1 MFAAPFRRT
10 SNLLSPGLFLLVPI
24 LIVLFP
30 VAGATADLVI
40 ISSDADQI
48 RHSVLQESIDAQLMD
63 YNASSELYL
72 AQPPFPTDEGA
83 LSTVRRLAAETGSKA
98 VLWLGETRFYLYVTE
113 GEESHLFTRLLPEN
127 TGSWEVQCDAIASIV
142 QAMLSPWLASTSMET
157 PAVSAE
163 TNLQPPVK
171 STDSTDINRRP
182 DNYKQNDAPRTR
194 TRTARHRRL
203 RVSRSEIS
211 TNVRPGIGAAFATC
225 LMSTENMWASGA
237 DGTLTLQL
245 GKYFLVSTES
255 GFLLD
260 TTQSFRMLRI
270 PVRLRTEILWKIT
283 SFSIGF
289 GASFI
294 LDVTRVSS
302 TDHSKINNHGQV
314 YFGVGGSISF
324 MYEVNP
330 IFSIVARGG
339 VDVYQAADNYWFQ
352 DDLIFYYGELQG
364 RTSIGIIFWLR

>member
-1 MFAAPFRRT
+1 MFAAPFRRA
-10 SNLLSPGLFLLVPI
+10 SNLLRPGLTLLVPV
-24 LIVLFP
+24 LTVLFP
-30 VAGATADLVI
+30 VAGATSDLLI

-48 RHSVLQESIDAQLMD
+48 RHSILQESIDAQLMD
-63 YNASSELYL
+63 YDASSELYL

-83 LSTVRRLAAETGSKA
+83 LSTVRRLASETGSKA
-98 VLWLGETRFYLYVTE
+98 VLWLGESRFYLYVTE
-113 GEESHLFTRLLPEN
+113 GEESHLFTRVLPEN

-142 QAMLSPWLASTSMET
+142 QAMLSPWLASPS
-157 PAVSAE
+157 PVPPVVSAE
-163 TNLQPPVK
+163 TKVHPPAN
-171 STDSTDINRRP
+171 STNPTDVNRRP
-182 DNYKQNDAPRTR
+182 DTSRPEDEPRTR

-203 RVSRSEIS
+203 RMSRSETS
-211 TNVRPGIGAAFATC
+211 TNVRPGVGAAFATC

-237 DGTLTLQL
+237 DGTLTLKL

-289 GASFI
+289 GASLI
-294 LDVTRVSS
+294 LDIARVSS
-302 TDHSKINNHGQV
+302 TDHSEINNDGQV
-314 YFGVGGSISF
+314 YFGAGGSISF

-352 DDLIFYYGELQG
+352 KDLIFYYGELQG